1 VRFKSRY
8 RQVDVVSVDPLS
20 RKAAIAL
27 LWSIVVIGVV
37 WALVQLFLTFIIAGI
52 DETATFDFSLDQ
64 PNAAYAVLTGIVIVS
79 VIASGY
85 LVTRLWLQAAGITA
99 LVGMVGALTWIAL
112 GGFADFS
119 CDLGI

>member
-64 PNAAYAVLTGIVIVS
+64 PNAAYALTGIVIVS
-79 VIASGY
+79 VIRAAISSP
-85 LVTRLWLQAAGITA
+85 AAGCGRRA
-99 LVGMVGALTWIAL
+99 SRPSWEWSAH
-112 GGFADFS
+112 
-119 CDLGI
+119 